1 MTARYNYAYDD
12 TNDAKDNDF
21 HLKGNTALLLTR
33 LVYTFSHCLITCL
46 FDVFYSELGTAK
58 TYGSGSGVE
67 GREGGDGGGGGEG
80 GVDGV
85 EERQKWGSPVE
96 FLLSCIAMSV

>member
-1 MTARYNYAYDD
+1 M
-12 TNDAKDNDF
+12 
-21 HLKGNTALLLTR
+21 
-33 LVYTFSHCLITCL
+33 
-46 FDVFYSELGTAK
+46 LGTAK